1 MSPRLPTAASGAR
14 VMATEH
20 IVYVV
25 DDDPTIRESLVILL
39 KTAGIDGRVFETA
52 EAFLATLKNDEPIC
66 ALVDVFL
73 PGMNGLSLQRRLA
86 DRGIEVA
93 LIFMTGHA
101 DVHIAVQAM
110 RAGAT
115 HFIEKP
121 FDPDELLEAINDAVH
136 HQSELKELHAKR
148 TETERVLN
156 SLTPRE
162 QEVFSLLMEGHPNKV
177 VAARLGIS
185 TRTAEH
191 HRSNIM
197 AKMKARTLPQLARM
211 SAGFMDL
218 PRHNVGRTTDSQRTS
233 RLLNTGERH
242 LSPE

>member
-1 MSPRLPTAASGAR
+1 MSTRLPTAASGAR
-14 VMATEH
+14 ATATKH

-25 DDDPTIRESLVILL
+25 DDDPTIRKSLAILL
-39 KTAGIDGRVFETA
+39 KTAGIDGWVFETA
-52 EAFLATLKNDEPIC
+52 EAFLATLKDDEPIC
-66 ALVDVFL
+66 ALVDAFL
-73 PGMNGLSLQRRLA
+73 PGINGLSLQRRLA
-86 DRGIEVA
+86 DRGIEA
-93 LIFMTGHA
+93 SLIFMAEQA
-101 DVHIAVQAM
+101 DVHMAVQAM

-121 FDPDELLEAINDAVH
+121 FDPDELLEAINDAVY

-156 SLTPRE
+156 ALTPRE
-162 QEVFSLLMEGHPNKV
+162 QEVLSLLMEGHPNKV

-211 SAGFMDL
+211 SAEFMDL
-218 PRHNVGRTTDSQRTS
+218 PRHSVGRTTDSQHTS
-233 RLLNTGERH
+233 WLLDTEERRP
-242 LSPE
+242 SPE